1 MKSISQIVGL
11 KAVSGKIKPLVE
23 GALADSGGLLR
34 LAPCWVPRSFLHPG
48 RRLKLHPDDLYAFGL
63 NRGGI
68 DERWFAS
75 TTPAANDNRTP
86 DEGLSY
92 VVAGGKR
99 FTLQQAVAE
108 CGEVLIGKSIW
119 GKYKRWPV
127 YSKFFDNM
135 GPIPHHLHQSQAQ
148 AQLVGQEG
156 KPESYYFPPQHN
168 NVGNNFPYTFMGLE
182 PGTTKA
188 QVRKCLE
195 DWNRGDNGILDLSRA
210 YKLKPGTGWLIPPS
224 VLHAPGS
231 LCTYE
236 PQWGSD
242 VFGMYQSL
250 VEGREIP
257 WDLLVK
263 DMPRDRH
270 HDMDFIVDQ
279 IDWEENL
286 DPNFKDHHY
295 LEPVPVADTRSEGYV
310 DRWIVYGRIKGGQY
324 FTAKELTVEPC
335 KKCTVKDN
343 GAYGLIT
350 VQGKG
355 RMNKLTL
362 DCPKLI
368 RFTEL
373 TEDEVFCTESAARAG
388 VVFENTSEVEPLVVL
403 RYFGPEVNPDAPEIG
418 AHRNRA
424 F

>member
-1 MKSISQIVGL
+1 MPQPSVQGL
-11 KAVSGKIKPLVE
+11 KAVSSSVSGLVE
-23 GALADSGGLLR
+23 GALADTGGLLR
-34 LAPCWVPRSFLHPG
+34 LAPCWVPRSFLQPG
-48 RRLKLHPDDLYAFGL
+48 KRLKLHPDDLYAFGL

-92 VVAGGKR
+92 VVAGGSR
-99 FTLQQAVAE
+99 FTLQDAVAE
-108 CGEVLIGKSIW
+108 CGASLIGSSIW
-119 GKYKRWPV
+119 DKYKRWPV

-135 GPIPHHLHQSQAQ
+135 GPIPHHLHQSQEQ
-148 AQLVGQEG
+148 AALLGLEG

-188 QVRKCLE
+188 QVRRCLE
-195 DWNRGDNGILDLSRA
+195 NWNRGDNGILDLSRA
-210 YKLKPGTGWLIPPS
+210 YRLKPGTGWLIPPC

-250 VEGREIP
+250 VEGREVP
-257 WDLLVK
+257 WALLVK
-263 DMPRDRH
+263 DVPKDKH
-270 HDMDFIVDQ
+270 QDLDFIVEQ
-279 IDWEENL
+279 LDWEQNV
-286 DPNFKDHHY
+286 DPNFKDNHY
-295 LEPVPVADTRSEGYV
+295 LEPIPVADTASEGYV
-310 DRWIVYGRIKGGQY
+310 DRWIVYGRIKGAQL
-324 FTAKELTVEPC
+324 FTAKELTLEPGA
-335 KKCTVKDN
+335 KCVIKDT

-355 RMNKLTL
+355 RMNRLAL

-368 RFTEL
+368 RFYDL
-373 TEDEVFCTESAARAG
+373 TEDEVFCTESAARSG
-388 VVFENTSEVEPLVVL
+388 VTFENTSDVEPLVVL
-403 RYFGPEVNPDAPEIG
+403 RYFGPEVNPDAPAVG
-418 AHRNRA
+418 AHKL
-424 F
+424 

>member
-1 MKSISQIVGL
+1 MKTIADL
-11 KAVSGKIKPLVE
+11 KTVNQQLRPLVE

-75 TTPAANDNRTP
+75 TTPAANENRTP

-92 VVAGGKR
+92 VVAGNQR
-99 FTLQQAVAE
+99 FTLADAVAE
-108 CGEVLIGKSIW
+108 CGADLIGKKLW
-119 GKYKRWPV
+119 NKYQRWPV

-135 GPIPHHLHQSQAQ
+135 GPIPHHMHQAHKH
-148 AQLVGQEG
+148 AKLVGREG

-168 NVGNNFPYTFMGLE
+168 NVGNNFPYTFFGLE

-188 QVRKCLE
+188 QVRRCLE
-195 DWNRGDNGILDLSRA
+195 DWNRGDNGLLDLSKA
-210 YKLKPGTGWLIPPS
+210 YRLKPGTGWLVGPGI
-224 VLHAPGS
+224 LHAPGS

-242 VFGMYQSL
+242 VFGMYQNL
-250 VEGREIP
+250 VEGREVP
-257 WDLLVK
+257 WSLLVK
-263 DMPRDRH
+263 DMPEEE
-270 HDMDFIVDQ
+270 HDDLAFI
-279 IDWEENL
+279 INELDWESNI
-286 DPNFKDHHY
+286 DPNFKENHY
-295 LEPVPVADTRSEGYV
+295 LEPVPVADTRQDGYV
-310 DRWIVYGRIKGGQY
+310 DRWIVYGKINGQQY
-324 FTAKELTVEPC
+324 FTAKELTVNPGVE
-335 KKCTVKDN
+335 CTIKDK

-355 RMNKLTL
+355 RMNQLHL

-373 TEDEVFCTESAARAG
+373 TEDEVFCTEAAAQAG
-388 VVFENTSEVEPLVVL
+388 VVFRNTSEVEPLVVL
-403 RYFGPEVNPDAPEIG
+403 RYFGPNVNPEAPELG
-418 AHRNRA
+418 AYRQNK